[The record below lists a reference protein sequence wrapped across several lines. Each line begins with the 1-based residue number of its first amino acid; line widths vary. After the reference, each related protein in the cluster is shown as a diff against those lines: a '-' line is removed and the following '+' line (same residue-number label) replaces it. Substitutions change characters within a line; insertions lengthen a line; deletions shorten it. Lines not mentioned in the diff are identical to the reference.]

1 MKNCFLEEV
10 NKTVKDIKSVM
21 TDKCICFA
29 LLTDSK
35 LSDYGDE
42 TRENIKAVD
51 KEVGFS
57 FVAHLGNI
65 TNGDNPEMITRY
77 LMATELEQYKN
88 SVSSK
93 KVFVT
98 QGFTDG
104 YRDERFTGQLMMRI
118 MTDEIWTEETS
129 YIDRYENVKR
139 KSGKPYY
146 YVDIPEKK
154 IRLIF
159 LSSYRVYADLEHPI
173 TENAPKLLDVI
184 KDDEEFLEKET
195 YALAKARAE
204 RFLADNPYP
213 KNFTIVR
220 PVISFSERRLD
231 VNMVSGHEILDALKE
246 GRAVRLPLE
255 AKNLTAGVDF
265 AGNSGK
271 LIANL
276 LFKKECIGEAYTV
289 SSAQGLTWGEVAD
302 IYTELLGVEF
312 EWVPVSELYE
322 SFENKWIWTYD
333 RAYDRKIDNSKIL
346 KATGLGKEDF
356 TSIKEGIYVELKKLG
371 AV

>member
-1 MKNCFLEEV
+1 MKKVLLIAGGGTLGTHTADELLRLGHKVDVICLEDKTSGNENLRFFKARATLEYLKDFFEGNHYDGIVNFLHYKNYEDYIPYHE
-10 NKTVKDIKSVM
+10 
-21 TDKCICFA
+21 
-29 LLTDSK
+29 LLT
-35 LSDYGDE
+35 
-42 TRENIKAVD
+42 
-51 KEVGFS
+51 
-57 FVAHLGNI
+57 
-65 TNGDNPEMITRY
+65 
-77 LMATELEQYKN
+77 KN
-88 SVSSK
+88 
-93 KVFVT
+93 
-98 QGFTDG
+98 TDH
-104 YRDERFTGQLMMRI
+104 
-118 MTDEIWTEETS
+118 
-129 YIDRYENVKR
+129 
-139 KSGKPYY
+139 
-146 YVDIPEKK
+146 
-154 IRLIF
+154 LIF

-302 IYTELLGVEF
+302 IYTELLGVGF
-312 EWVPVSELYE
+312 EWVPVSEFYE

-356 TSIKEGIYVELKKLG
+356 TSIKEGIYIELKKLG